1 MKVVNVTKKITSLKL
16 VYDEVI
22 QTLIN
27 NNLVQPSKCITN
39 VNISTLD
46 EEEVIIKTFKSKGL
60 VSTSSTDW
68 LMDHEHRYMLIIEHL
83 NEYLAQEYG
92 ESIWD
97 ILEPSAQETE
107 HIILYTDKESLE
119 VHQNDTTYTFIYHF
133 TGQY

>member
-1 MKVVNVTKKITSLKL
+1 MKVVNVTEKIASLKL

-27 NNLVQPSKCITN
+27 NNIVRPSKCITN
-39 VNISTLD
+39 VDVSTPD
-46 EEEVIIKTFKSKGL
+46 EEKVIIKTFQS
-60 VSTSSTDW
+60 VDNPSATDW
-68 LMDHEHRYMLIIEHL
+68 LKNHEHRYMLIIEHL
-83 NEYLAQEYG
+83 NEYLAHEYG

-97 ILEPSAQETE
+97 ILEPSAQ

-133 TGQY
+133 TGQF

>member
-1 MKVVNVTKKITSLKL
+1 MKVVNVTEEITSLKL

-27 NNLVQPSKCITN
+27 NNLVRPSKCITN
-39 VNISTLD
+39 VNISTPD
-46 EEEVIIKTFKSKGL
+46 EEKVIIKTFKSKGL
-60 VSTSSTDW
+60 VSTSADR
-68 LMDHEHRYMLIIEHL
+68 LMDHEHIYRLIIEHL

>member
-27 NNLVQPSKCITN
+27 NNLVRPSKCITN

-60 VSTSSTDW
+60 VSASATDG
-68 LMDHEHRYMLIIEHL
+68 LMDHKHIYRLIIEHL

>member
-1 MKVVNVTKKITSLKL
+1 MKVVNVTEKIASLKL

-27 NNLVQPSKCITN
+27 NNLVRPSRCITN

-68 LMDHEHRYMLIIEHL
+68 LMDHEHRYRLIIEHL

>member
-27 NNLVQPSKCITN
+27 NNLVRPSKCITI
-39 VNISTLD
+39 VNISTPD
-46 EEEVIIKTFKSKGL
+46 EEKVIIKTFKSKGL
-60 VSTSSTDW
+60 VSTSADQ
-68 LMDHEHRYMLIIEHL
+68 LRDHEHKYRLIIEHL

>member
-1 MKVVNVTKKITSLKL
+1 MKVVNLTEHVTSLKL

-22 QTLIN
+22 QTLIK

-39 VNISTLD
+39 VNISTPD
-46 EEEVIIKTFKSKGL
+46 EEKVIIKTFKSKGL
-60 VSTSSTDW
+60 VSTSADR
-68 LMDHEHRYMLIIEHL
+68 LMDHEHKYRLIIEHL
-83 NEYLAQEYG
+83 NEYLAPECG

-119 VHQNDTTYTFIYHF
+119 VHQNDTTYTFIYHS

>member
-27 NNLVQPSKCITN
+27 NNLVRPSKCITN

-60 VSTSSTDW
+60 VSIFAYQ
-68 LMDHEHRYMLIIEHL
+68 LRDHEHKYRLIIEHL
-83 NEYLAQEYG
+83 NEYLAQGYG

>member
-1 MKVVNVTKKITSLKL
+1 MKVVNVTEEITSLKL

-27 NNLVQPSKCITN
+27 NNVVRPSKCITN
-39 VNISTLD
+39 VNISTPD
-46 EEEVIIKTFKSKGL
+46 EEKVIIKTFKSKGL
-60 VSTSSTDW
+60 VSTSADR
-68 LMDHEHRYMLIIEHL
+68 LMDHEHIYRLIIEHL

>member
-1 MKVVNVTKKITSLKL
+1 MKVVNVTEEITSLKL

-27 NNLVQPSKCITN
+27 NNVVRPSKCITN
-39 VNISTLD
+39 VNISTPD

-60 VSTSSTDW
+60 VSTSADR
-68 LMDHEHRYMLIIEHL
+68 LMDHEHIYRLIIEHL

>member
-60 VSTSSTDW
+60 VSTSADR
-68 LMDHEHRYMLIIEHL
+68 LMDHEHRYRLIIEHL

>member
-1 MKVVNVTKKITSLKL
+1 MKVVNVTEKIASLKL

-27 NNLVQPSKCITN
+27 NNLVRPSKCITN
-39 VNISTLD
+39 VNVSTPD
-46 EEEVIIKTFKSKGL
+46 EEELIIKTFQS
-60 VSTSSTDW
+60 VDNPSATDW
-68 LMDHEHRYMLIIEHL
+68 LKDHKHRYMLIIEHL

-97 ILEPSAQETE
+97 ILEPSELYTE

-133 TGQY
+133 TGQF

>member
-1 MKVVNVTKKITSLKL
+1 MKVVNVTEKIASLKL

-27 NNLVQPSKCITN
+27 NNLVRPSKCITN
-39 VNISTLD
+39 VDVSTSD
-46 EEEVIIKTFKSKGL
+46 EEKVIIKTFKS
-60 VSTSSTDW
+60 VDNPSATDW
-68 LMDHEHRYMLIIEHL
+68 LKDHKHRYMLIIEHL

-133 TGQY
+133 TGQFD

>member
-27 NNLVQPSKCITN
+27 NNLVRPSKCITN

-60 VSTSSTDW
+60 VSTSADR
-68 LMDHEHRYMLIIEHL
+68 LMDHEHRYRLIIEHL

-92 ESIWD
+92 GSIWD

>member
-1 MKVVNVTKKITSLKL
+1 MKVVNVTEKIASLKL

-27 NNLVQPSKCITN
+27 NSVVQPSKCITN
-39 VNISTLD
+39 VDVSTPD
-46 EEEVIIKTFKSKGL
+46 EEKVIIKTFKSKGL

-68 LMDHEHRYMLIIEHL
+68 LMDHEHRYRLIIEHL

>member
-1 MKVVNVTKKITSLKL
+1 MKVVNVTKRITSLKL

-27 NNLVQPSKCITN
+27 NNLVRPSKCITN
-39 VNISTLD
+39 VNISTPD
-46 EEEVIIKTFKSKGL
+46 EEKVIIKTFKSKGL

-68 LMDHEHRYMLIIEHL
+68 LMDHEHRYRLIIEHL

-92 ESIWD
+92 KSIWD

-133 TGQY
+133 TGQF

>member
-1 MKVVNVTKKITSLKL
+1 MKVVNVTEKIASLKL

-27 NNLVQPSKCITN
+27 NSVVQPSKCITN
-39 VNISTLD
+39 VNVSTPD
-46 EEEVIIKTFKSKGL
+46 EEEVIIKTFQS
-60 VSTSSTDW
+60 VDNPSATDW
-68 LMDHEHRYMLIIEHL
+68 LKNHEHRYMLIIEHL

-107 HIILYTDKESLE
+107 HIILYTGNESLE

-133 TGQY
+133 TGQF

>member
-27 NNLVQPSKCITN
+27 NNLIRPSKCITN
-39 VNISTLD
+39 VNISTSD
-46 EEEVIIKTFKSKGL
+46 EEEVIIKSFKSKGL
-60 VSTSSTDW
+60 VFTSADW
-68 LMDHEHRYMLIIEHL
+68 LLDHEHKYRLIIEHL

>member
-1 MKVVNVTKKITSLKL
+1 MKVVNVTEKIASLKL

-27 NNLVQPSKCITN
+27 NNLVRPSKCITN
-39 VNISTLD
+39 VNVSTPD
-46 EEEVIIKTFKSKGL
+46 EEEVIIKTFQS
-60 VSTSSTDW
+60 VDNPSATDW
-68 LMDHEHRYMLIIEHL
+68 LKDHEHRYMLIIEHL

-133 TGQY
+133 TGQFD